1 MEFGIV
7 GMLEAAWVASILPML
22 IASLPFS
29 KLGWFNG
36 LVLGFAKRG
45 KIMPNSPSYKL
56 TVPQRFFCH
65 FYVVGVVW
73 TTVLLSATWI
83 YASNTA
89 ASMVSE
95 LAGSPSLSSDKSH
108 SISIRQRYELW
119 LSVFLL
125 VLMEAQVLRRLFET
139 IYVFKY
145 SPSARMHIFGYVTGL
160 FFYTA
165 APLSLCCRYA
175 SEAFKYGADSI
186 SEGKG
191 FQLDWWAFLNPLLKL
206 GWLPWIAAAV
216 FLWGWI
222 HQLRCHAILGSL
234 RSQGKKMDEYVIPCG
249 DWFELVSSAHYL
261 AEIVI
266 YAAFVVATGG
276 TDLTIWLLFGFVV
289 ANLALA
295 AGETHRWY
303 LRKFDTY
310 PRNRFAIIP
319 FVY

>member
-1 MEFGIV
+1 MEIGIV
-7 GMLEAAWVASILPML
+7 GMLRAAWIAGILPLL

-29 KLGWFNG
+29 ELGLFQR

-45 KIMPNSPSYKL
+45 KIMQNSSYYKL

-65 FYVVGVVW
+65 FYVLGVVW
-73 TTVLLSATWI
+73 TTILLSATSI
-83 YASNTA
+83 YAYSTD
-89 ASMVSE
+89 
-95 LAGSPSLSSDKSH
+95 PSSSSDESH
-108 SISIRQRYELW
+108 FISERQRYELR

-139 IYVFKY
+139 MYVFKY
-145 SPSARMHIFGYVTGL
+145 SPSARMHILGYITGL

-165 APLSLCCRYA
+165 APLSLCCRCA
-175 SEAFKYGADSI
+175 SEAFANVVSWLTCGGNGAMRAAI
-186 SEGKG
+186 
-191 FQLDWWAFLNPLLKL
+191 QLFDWWDFVNPLLKL
-206 GWLPWIAAAV
+206 GWLPWIGATM

-222 HQLRCHAILGSL
+222 HQRRCHAILGSL
-234 RSQGKKMDEYVIPCG
+234 RSQGKKIDEYVIPYG
-249 DWFELVSSAHYL
+249 DWFELVSSPHYL

-266 YAAFVVATGG
+266 YAAFVVTSGG
-276 TDLTIWLLFGFVV
+276 TDLTIWLLFAFVV
-289 ANLALA
+289 VNLAMA